1 MKSPRNKMD
10 FIRGVWYTYTISMFG
25 IVTTSLRKEQDMKTF
40 DADYTLLEDM
50 YEDGYFPD
58 FLVDKVKALVQDVIR
73 FLETGERDLE
83 KIQEKF
89 DAMTLAIN
97 DLEEEFEENDSEIE
111 TAARDSIGETVDYIL
126 KWFDI
131 DIDVEDAIAEREW

>member
-10 FIRGVWYTYTISMFG
+10 FMRGVWYTYTISMFG